1 MSVSFISD
9 GLSSPASDDTCPDY
23 AAATSTYEKVNKLL
37 LLPNTRAI
45 SSDQASVTPP
55 SATRLAG
62 CRRYQRV
69 TVLRPPRRL
78 SLFVLILRSLNC

>member
-45 SSDQASVTPP
+45 SSDQALTPP

-69 TVLRPPRRL
+69 TVLRLPRRL